1 MAATAAEA
9 DPIVEARQKFVE
21 GAALVKNAQWALAE
35 ADPIVEAR
43 QKFVEGAALVK
54 NRQWADAET
63 APIVEARQKFVEG
76 AALVKNA
83 QWADAETAFEE
94 SARLHPHAVTTFN
107 IGACERAMGR
117 YTKARA
123 LFRHS

>member
-1 MAATAAEA
+1 MAAAAHA
-9 DPIVEARQKFVE
+9 DPI
-21 GAALVKNAQWALAE
+21 
-35 ADPIVEAR
+35 AD
-43 QKFVEGAALVK
+43 
-54 NRQWADAET
+54 
-63 APIVEARQKFVEG
+63 ARQKFVEG

-117 YTKARA
+117 YTRARA
-123 LFRHS
+123 LFRHALEEHEQGATKLPQSLYDDARGLVNEIDTIL